1 MFKIKK
7 NRRTFIFLIIIV
19 FLLFY
24 LSIVAC
30 KYMYKSN
37 NTEGFNIRRY
47 YNSNRR
53 NFNRLKNKY
62 LYDGKIKIKRF
73 LKDNNII

>member
-1 MFKIKK
+1 
-7 NRRTFIFLIIIV
+7 
-19 FLLFY
+19 
-24 LSIVAC
+24 
-30 KYMYKSN
+30 MYKSN

-62 LYDGKIKIKRF
+62 LYDGKIKIKRL

>member
-24 LSIVAC
+24 LSIVTC

-62 LYDGKIKIKRF
+62 LYDGKIKIKRL

>member
-1 MFKIKK
+1 
-7 NRRTFIFLIIIV
+7 LIIIV

-24 LSIVAC
+24 LSIVTC

-62 LYDGKIKIKRF
+62 LYDGKIKIKRL